1 MNKII
6 TLPPPKP
13 RISDKIR
20 KAVQLMARNGLSQ
33 TAAAEMAGLSRQ
45 GLGKALKRPE
55 VWTLVQEARA
65 NLITEATHLRE
76 IGRVAAL
83 ETGMDLML
91 NSTDEKIRA
100 RMVEFFAGDGKT
112 AAVAVHIDARQ
123 EMAPVTGYRY
133 TRPADL
139 SPTELPPGEP
149 A

>member
-1 MNKII
+1 MSKII

-20 KAVQLMARNGLSQ
+20 KAVHLMARNGLSQ

-83 ETGMDLML
+83 ETGLELML

-133 TRPADL
+133 TRPTD
-139 SPTELPPGEP
+139 LPPGEP

>member
-1 MNKII
+1 MSKII

-20 KAVQLMARNGLSQ
+20 KAVHLMARNGLSQ

-83 ETGMDLML
+83 ETGLELML
-91 NSTDEKIRA
+91 NSTDEKIKA
-100 RMVEFFAGDGKT
+100 RMVEFFAGDGKA

-133 TRPADL
+133 TRPTDM
-139 SPTELPPGEP
+139 PQTELPPGEP

>member
-1 MNKII
+1 MSKII

-20 KAVQLMARNGLSQ
+20 KAVHLMARNGLSQ

-55 VWTLVQEARA
+55 VWNLVQDARA

-83 ETGMDLML
+83 EAGLELML

-139 SPTELPPGEP
+139 PQTELPPGEP
-149 A
+149 D